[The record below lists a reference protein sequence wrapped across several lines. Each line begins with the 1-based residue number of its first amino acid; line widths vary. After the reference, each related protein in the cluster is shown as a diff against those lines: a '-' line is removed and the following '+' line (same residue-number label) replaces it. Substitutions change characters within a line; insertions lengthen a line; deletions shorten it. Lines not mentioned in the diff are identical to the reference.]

1 MNFLA
6 SFPILCYS
14 DEVELNY
21 AIARSKRN
29 SSSIILLILLV
40 STYFQDYFSLRYF
53 LLLYGFSEG
62 YLFLAYYFA
71 KQAAKEKSLPAVNR
85 GALYIGI
92 FFGLIYLLLCFAV
105 TQLLDYYQLLQ
116 IEAFPNIKMH
126 NLFVAFTAWFW
137 KFFTCCLNL
146 DVKKKPK
153 LKKRY
158 KLE

>member
-1 MNFLA
+1 MNFFT

-21 AIARSKRN
+21 AMARSHRN
-29 SSSIILLILLV
+29 SSSIILLILLM

-62 YLFLAYYFA
+62 YLFMAYYFA
-71 KQAAKEKSLPAVNR
+71 KQADKVKSGPAVNR

-92 FFGLIYLLLCFAV
+92 FFSLVYLLLCFAV
-105 TQLLDYYQLLQ
+105 TQLLDYYKLLQ
-116 IEAFPNIKMH
+116 IEADPNIKTH
-126 NLFVAFTAWFW
+126 SLFVAFAAWFW
-137 KFFTCCLNL
+137 KFFATCLNL

-158 KLE
+158 KIE